1 VGKRA
6 CWTLILSGIVV
17 AAILGGTCYFA
28 VDAVDRFRGDV
39 NDRFRFQSGSK
50 LVAFTRLARDSLIR
64 GQTDFLET
72 AAELLLASSAHTVQ
86 VVVGETVA
94 LNVQREGEGASLD
107 PIAFDLL
114 TPGMLTEMDAAS
126 LTVLD
131 LTLPIESASSPD
143 QVVGYVRIV
152 FDRASVVREIWTRTA
167 LIIGI
172 AAAIGIAVLGA
183 WIALLAVLR
192 RRTRRTVAPDDSV
205 IIAGPLRI
213 DTAAKRV
220 TYDSHKVELTPKQFT
235 LLCLLAAQPNH
246 VYPDQEIVD
255 GVWPDSAYASSS
267 DVKQC
272 IYTLRRR
279 LRRVHPEPAQ
289 LIANVQGYGY
299 KLAIPEL
306 EKDLHGS

>member
-1 VGKRA
+1 
-6 CWTLILSGIVV
+6 V
-17 AAILGGTCYFA
+17 AAILGGTCYLA
-28 VDAVDRFRGDV
+28 VDAVGRFRSDV

-86 VVVGETVA
+86 VIVGETAA
-94 LNVQREGEGASLD
+94 LDVQREGEGASLGL
-107 PIAFDLL
+107 IAFDLL
-114 TPGMLTEMDAAS
+114 SPGVLTEMNAS
-126 LTVLD
+126 SSTVLD
-131 LTLPIESASSPD
+131 LALPIESASAPD
-143 QVVGYVRIV
+143 LVVGYARVA
-152 FDRASVVREIWTRTA
+152 FDRASVLREIRTRTA
-167 LIIGI
+167 LVGGI

-183 WIALLAVLR
+183 WIALLFILR
-192 RRTRRTVAPDDSV
+192 RRTRRTASPDNSV
-205 IIAGPLRI
+205 VVAGPLRI

-220 TYDSHKVELTPKQFT
+220 TYDGRKVELTPKQFT

-246 VYPDQEIVD
+246 VYPDQEIVNV
-255 GVWPDSAYASSS
+255 VWPDSAYASSS

-272 IYTLRRR
+272 IYTLRQR
-279 LRRVHPEPAQ
+279 LRRVHPDPAQ

-299 KLAIPEL
+299 RLAIPEL